1 MYTKKIYQ
9 WSFLKIGITDKYN
22 RTVHRANITKA
33 LTRTRPGGL
42 WNLSVFFK
50 NHGIVLIIN
59 CTPFRVITYTE
70 FGSITPRLAAEVI
83 IVCAAI

>member
-1 MYTKKIYQ
+1 MYRKEIYQ
-9 WSFLKIGITDKYN
+9 WSFLKRRITDKYN
-22 RTVHRANITKA
+22 RTVYRANITKA

-42 WNLSVFFK
+42 CNLSVFFK

-70 FGSITPRLAAEVI
+70 FNSSITPPPFGGGSN
-83 IVCAAI
+83 